1 MLGCPCRTLSLAGS
15 LVVVLKL
22 CSVGTNQ
29 ESRAQAVVLRQERR
43 AAPRDPPGM
52 HGGMRLGWMCLV
64 CHPQWESLVEGLCG
78 VRVGLGAEPG
88 GCSPRNMSTTLPFCA
103 LKETAFEICPSFRVS
118 SWLP

>member
-1 MLGCPCRTLSLAGS
+1 MPVQDSEPGWVFGCGAEALQCWDQPGEQSSGCGAEAGE
-15 LVVVLKL
+15 
-22 CSVGTNQ
+22 
-29 ESRAQAVVLRQERR
+29 ESSSQR
-43 AAPRDPPGM
+43 PSRDARWDEAG
-52 HGGMRLGWMCLV
+52 LDVLV